1 MGSSCSIENDTE
13 DDVWITH
20 GVTSSTAAKNL
31 LNLTQLPKCA
41 KANSIANFDTTVLAE
56 AMSTTESEAIKLK
69 ENVRD
74 FQAEA
79 QLLKPTEVYTWSGSL
94 SLVKRVCVLNNRFQF
109 ENRGCFTGSTHNS
122 VKKYTISKDF
132 TMLESHQSD
141 DDTVMVCIHSIDIS

>member
-31 LNLTQLPKCA
+31 SNLTQLPKGA
-41 KANSIANFDTTVLAE
+41 KADSIANLDTTVLAE
-56 AMSTTESEAIKLK
+56 AMNTTESEAIKFK

-79 QLLKPTEVYTWSGSL
+79 ELKKPTEVYTWSGSL
-94 SLVKRVCVLNNRFQF
+94 SLIKRVCVLNNNFQF
-109 ENRGCFTGSTHNS
+109 ENRGCFTGPTHNS
-122 VKKYTISKDF
+122 VRKYTISEDF
-132 TMLESHQSD
+132 TNLNSHQSD
-141 DDTVMVCIHSIDIS
+141 DDAVMVCIHSSH